1 MPELRRREQSAGEA
15 ARMTVEPSADDVR
28 VSLAGVWTLD
38 TRIPSSGELA
48 ALLSDGPARRIVL
61 EDGGIGQWDAALVAF
76 AFSTVRMA
84 RELGCGVDTDGL
96 PQGARDLLALAT
108 SSSPGGDGRDDGRAG
123 ALFPALGA
131 LRAELAAT
139 LSFVGELT
147 LSFGRLAVGRARFR
161 RTDLT
166 DLLREAGFDALPVVS
181 LISFLVGSIL
191 AFVGAVQLQNFG
203 AQIFV
208 ADLVGIAMVR
218 DIGAMMA
225 AIIIAGRT
233 GASFA
238 ARIGTMQGNE
248 EIDALR
254 TMGVEPMDFLVLP
267 RVLALI
273 LMAPFLVVYADVMG
287 MLGGAVV
294 GTGLPGVT
302 LTQYVNRSSEA
313 LTLGGFV
320 GGVFKGT
327 VYASLVAIA
336 GCMRGM
342 QCGRSAAAV
351 GSATT
356 SAVVTGIV
364 YVVAAAAL
372 LTLVFHVL
380 GI

>member
-1 MPELRRREQSAGEA
+1 MMQRRRQQPDDAARVRVDPSAG
-15 ARMTVEPSADDVR
+15 DLH
-28 VSLAGVWTLD
+28 VSLAGDWTLD
-38 TRIPSSGELA
+38 TRIPSASEIAGRLSGEA
-48 ALLSDGPARRIVL
+48 VRRVVFK
-61 EDGGIGQWDAALVAF
+61 DGGIGRWDAALVAF
-76 AFSTVRMA
+76 AFSVVRAA
-84 RELGCGVDTDGL
+84 RGSGVDVDADGL
-96 PQGARDLLALAT
+96 PDGARALLGLAT
-108 SSSPGGDGRDDGRAG
+108 RSPPGGDRDRGREGVHAR
-123 ALFPALGA
+123 LPAA
-131 LRAELAAT
+131 ARAEAVAT

-147 LSFGRLAVGRARFR
+147 LAFGRLLAGRARFR
-161 RTDLT
+161 RTDLIE
-166 DLLREAGFDALPVVS
+166 LLRDVGFDALPVVA

-191 AFVGAVQLQNFG
+191 AFVGAVQLQSFG

-218 DIGAMMA
+218 DIGAIMA

-238 ARIGTMQGNE
+238 ARLGTMQGNE

-254 TMGVEPMDFLVLP
+254 TMALEPMDFLVLP
-267 RVLALI
+267 RVLALV

-287 MLGGAVV
+287 MLGGAAV
-294 GTGLPGVT
+294 GSGLPGVT
-302 LTQYVNRSSEA
+302 LTQYATRSSEA

-327 VYASLVAIA
+327 VYAALVAIA

-351 GSATT
+351 GAATT

-364 YVVAAAAL
+364 YVIAAAAL

>member
-1 MPELRRREQSAGEA
+1 MIGRRGPSPDEA
-15 ARMTVEPSADDVR
+15 ARMRLGRSAGELHVG
-28 VSLAGVWTLD
+28 LAGDWTLD
-38 TRIPSSGELA
+38 ARVPSLDEIA
-48 ALLSDGPARRIVL
+48 AQLSEGSVRRVVLKDDGLGR
-61 EDGGIGQWDAALVAF
+61 WDAALVAF
-76 AFSTVRMA
+76 AFSIA
-84 RELGCGVDTDGL
+84 RSAGGHTEIDAGGL
-96 PQGARDLLALAT
+96 PKGARDLLALAT
-108 SSSPGGDGRDDGRAG
+108 RSPQGGDCEAARRRASFDML
-123 ALFPALGA
+123 ARA
-131 LRAELAAT
+131 RAEALAT

-147 LSFGRLAVGRARFR
+147 LAFGRLLAGRARFR

-166 DLLREAGFDALPVVS
+166 DLLRDAGFDALPVVA

-191 AFVGAVQLQNFG
+191 AFVGAVQLQSFG

-218 DIGAMMA
+218 DIGAIMA

-248 EIDALR
+248 EVDALR
-254 TMGVEPMDFLVLP
+254 TMGLEPMDFLVLP
-267 RVLALI
+267 RVLALV
-273 LMAPFLVVYADVMG
+273 LMAPFLVIYADVMG
-287 MLGGAVV
+287 MLGGAAV
-294 GTGLPGVT
+294 GSGLPGVT

-313 LTLGGFV
+313 LVVGDFA

-327 VYASLVAIA
+327 VYAALVAIA

-364 YVVAAAAL
+364 YVIAAAAL
-372 LTLVFHVL
+372 LTMVFHVL
-380 GI
+380 EI

>member
-1 MPELRRREQSAGEA
+1 MMPRRRPSRADAARIRVDRSAGEVNVSLTGDWTLAHPVPSTEEIA
-15 ARMTVEPSADDVR
+15 AHLSEPSVR
-28 VSLAGVWTLD
+28 RV
-38 TRIPSSGELA
+38 
-48 ALLSDGPARRIVL
+48 VL
-61 EDGGIGQWDAALVAF
+61 KDGGLGQWDAALVAF
-76 AFSTVRMA
+76 AFSIVRAA
-84 RELGCGVDTDGL
+84 RGHAVDVDAVAL
-96 PQGARDLLALAT
+96 PKGARDLLALAT
-108 SSSPGGDGRDDGRAG
+108 RSPQGGERDGGRKDAS
-123 ALFPALGA
+123 
-131 LRAELAAT
+131 RVMLATIRSEAIGT

-147 LSFGRLAVGRARFR
+147 LSFGRLLAGRARFR
-161 RTDLT
+161 RTDLV
-166 DLLREAGFDALPVVS
+166 DLLRDAGFDALPVVS

-191 AFVGAVQLQNFG
+191 AFVGAVQLQSFG

-218 DIGAMMA
+218 DIGAIMA
-225 AIIIAGRT
+225 AIVIAGRT

-248 EIDALR
+248 EVDALR
-254 TMGVEPMDFLVLP
+254 TMGLDPMDFLVLP

-273 LMAPFLVVYADVMG
+273 LMAPFLVMYADVMG
-287 MLGGAVV
+287 ILGGAAV
-294 GTGLPGVT
+294 GSGLPGVT

-313 LTLGGFV
+313 LTLGGFA

-327 VYASLVAIA
+327 VYAALVAIA

-364 YVVAAAAL
+364 YVIAAAAL

>member
-1 MPELRRREQSAGEA
+1 MMRRRQHPANDTARIRVERSAG
-15 ARMTVEPSADDVR
+15 DVH
-28 VSLAGVWTLD
+28 VSLAGDWTLE
-38 TRIPSSGELA
+38 TSLPSSDEIAASLA
-48 ALLSDGPARRIVL
+48 EGSVQRVVL
-61 EDGGIGQWDAALVAF
+61 DDGGLGQWDAALVAF
-76 AFSTVRMA
+76 AFSIA
-84 RELGCGVDTDGL
+84 RTARAQGVEVHAEDL
-96 PQGARDLLALAT
+96 PKGARDLLALAT
-108 SSSPGGDGRDDGRAG
+108 RSPQGGDRDRDDHEDAFS
-123 ALFPALGA
+123 ATLAA
-131 LRAELAAT
+131 MRAEAVAT
-139 LSFVGELT
+139 LAFVGDLT
-147 LSFGRLAVGRARFR
+147 LSFGRLLAGRARFR
-161 RTDLT
+161 RADLV
-166 DLLREAGFDALPVVS
+166 DLLRDVGFDALPVVS

-191 AFVGAVQLQNFG
+191 AFVGAVQLQSFG

-218 DIGAMMA
+218 DMGAIMA

-248 EIDALR
+248 EVDALR
-254 TMGVEPMDFLVLP
+254 TMGLEPIDFLVLP

-287 MLGGAVV
+287 IMGGAAV
-294 GTGLPGVT
+294 GAGLPGVT
-302 LTQYVNRSSEA
+302 LTQYMLRSSEA
-313 LTLGGFV
+313 LTLGGFA

-327 VYASLVAIA
+327 VYAALAAIA

-364 YVVAAAAL
+364 YVIAAAAL
-372 LTLVFHVL
+372 LTMVFHVL